1 MKIISSKYMNNYK
14 FSLTFISKETMEV
27 DLFPPFGSY
36 LNQDNLNTM
45 NVNLEW
51 GYLEFLEGKVNIEP
65 KTLYKYA
72 KNQSPLFKI
81 DPLE

>member
-1 MKIISSKYMNNYK
+1 MKLISSKYINNYK

-27 DLFPPFGSY
+27 DLFPLIGSY
-36 LNQDNLNTM
+36 LKQDDLNTM

-51 GYLEFLEGKVNIEP
+51 GCLKFLEGKVDIES
-65 KTLYKYA
+65 KTPYKYA
-72 KNQSPLFKI
+72 KNQSPLIKI

>member
-1 MKIISSKYMNNYK
+1 MKLISSKYINNYK

-27 DLFPPFGSY
+27 DLFPLIGSY
-36 LNQDNLNTM
+36 LKQDDLNTM

-51 GYLEFLEGKVNIEP
+51 GCLKFLEGKVDIES
-65 KTLYKYA
+65 KTPYKYA